1 MIERIASASGLI
13 FSAGATAAGTSVA
26 ITSPN
31 AYAWLI
37 PVVCGCLAALIVR
50 GITVTTPTKRKKV
63 WRFELLVTLLVLLL
77 TAVIV
82 EEKEMSVM
90 VATMVGMFLGS
101 LGIGVIKFA
110 RNMSV
115 AALKEALGGIDST
128 KP

>member
-13 FSAGATAAGTSVA
+13 LSAGATAAGSSVA
-26 ITSPN
+26 TTSTNP
-31 AYAWLI
+31 YAWLI

-77 TAVIV
+77 TGVIV
-82 EEKEMSVM
+82 EEQAMSVM
-90 VATMVGMFLGS
+90 RATF
-101 LGIGVIKFA
+101 LGIGLGGMGVGVISFF
-110 RNMSV
+110 RNASL
-115 AALKEALGGIDST
+115 AALKSMLSASETS